1 MSKPVASL
9 NPQHAKRR
17 ARRSAM
23 QALYQW
29 QASMQ
34 NLGDI
39 EQQFLADQD
48 MSKVDTGYFHELLH
62 QIPACLDELDDVLT
76 PLLDRPLNE
85 IDPVERAILRIGVFE
100 LGHRPDIPYRVV
112 LNEAIQLA
120 KQFGATDGHKYI
132 NGILDKAAREFRA
145 PEINAGL

>member
-1 MSKPVASL
+1 MSKPVVSL

-48 MSKVDTGYFHELLH
+48 MSKADTGYFHELLH
-62 QIPACLDELDDVLT
+62 QIPARLDELEDALI

-85 IDPVERAILRIGVFE
+85 IDPVERAILRIGIFE
-100 LGHRPDIPYRVV
+100 LSNRPDIPYRVV

>member
-1 MSKPVASL
+1 MSKPASSL
-9 NPQHAKRR
+9 NPQHAMRR

-39 EQQFLADQD
+39 EQQFLVDQD

-62 QIPACLDELDDVLT
+62 QIPACLDTLDEALT
-76 PLLDRPLNE
+76 PLIDRPLNE
-85 IDPVERAILRIGVFE
+85 VDPVERAILRIGIFE
-100 LGHRPDIPYRVV
+100 LTHRPDIPYRVV
-112 LNEAIQLA
+112 LNEAVQLA

-132 NGILDKAAREFRA
+132 NGILDKAARQLRA
-145 PEINAGL
+145 LELNAGL

>member
-1 MSKPVASL
+1 MSKPAPTL

-48 MSKVDTGYFHELLH
+48 MSKVDTQYFHELLH
-62 QIPACLDELDDVLT
+62 RIPACLDELDEVLT
-76 PLLDRPLNE
+76 PLVDRPLNE
-85 IDPVERAILRIGVFE
+85 IDPVERAILRIGIFE
-100 LGHRPDIPYRVV
+100 LEHRPDIPYRVV

-132 NGILDKAAREFRA
+132 NGILDKAAQTSRA
-145 PEINAGL
+145 PEIKAGL